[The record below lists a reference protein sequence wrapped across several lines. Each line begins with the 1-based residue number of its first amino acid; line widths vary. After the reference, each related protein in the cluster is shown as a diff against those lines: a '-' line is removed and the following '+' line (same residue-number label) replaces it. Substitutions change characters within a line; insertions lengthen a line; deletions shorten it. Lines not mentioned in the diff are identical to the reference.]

1 MFTLQPL
8 IEPASTLA
16 YLFSIRGNEK
26 LAFSVLESDIKE
38 ELSELFSD
46 KWEIVDDPMR
56 NASNLIFIKENL
68 DTFTKMVVLIVK
80 YKRLGKMLLHYFD
93 NAEKAKHALEE
104 AYIGDFMNKLMF
116 TYRYVEKLGPIPEPL
131 DVYIDYPRLAEDLFM
146 NEFYA
151 VEVGDRTHVFKRE
164 S

>member
-1 MFTLQPL
+1 MSTLQPF

-16 YLFSIRGNEK
+16 YLFSIRVNQK
-26 LAFSVLESDIKE
+26 LAFSVLESNIKE

-46 KWEIVDDPMR
+46 QWKIVGDPMHD
-56 NASNLIFIKENL
+56 ASSLIFIKENL
-68 DTFTKMVVLIVK
+68 DTFTKVVVLIVK
-80 YKRLGKMLLHYFD
+80 YKRLGRMLLHYFD

-116 TYRYVEKLGPIPEPL
+116 TYRHVEKLGPIPEPL
-131 DVYIDYPRLAEDLFM
+131 DVYIDYERLTQDLFM